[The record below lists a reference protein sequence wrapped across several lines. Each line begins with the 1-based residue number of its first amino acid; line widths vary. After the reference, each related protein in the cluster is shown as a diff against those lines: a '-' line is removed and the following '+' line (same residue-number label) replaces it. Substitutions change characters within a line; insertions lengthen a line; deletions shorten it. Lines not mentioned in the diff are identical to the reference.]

1 MKILIVDDE
10 APIREYIAYCIRQ
23 AGSEFELAGCFSRAG
38 KVLDYLKDGDADL
51 LLCDIIM
58 PGMDGLE
65 LLSEVRR
72 RYPQLETVVLTC
84 HDDFQ
89 YARTALK
96 GGCADYLLKSE
107 LSPETMK
114 QLLLKVADRKRQG
127 EMDGRIIGY
136 IGAAQFLREM
146 IADKRITR
154 VDPEDLR
161 LHGIHP
167 EPQYFTMVFP
177 YENGLLNRLESNLPS
192 WLSHPTIFTLDRGR
206 AVLLGGTQFSGDELE
221 IRKRLQKFKARLESL
236 SGGKVGTSGIHHDPA
251 SLKLAF
257 TEAIADADQQFYDKT
272 FMRDNLC
279 WDPDSLRRELLS
291 LRNTAITAVGE
302 RHFPACAEA
311 IKNIL
316 SRVQGGQIGVSFLK
330 ELLLDIVRSA
340 PEMEEDF
347 SQNIAKAAD
356 MDSLCKE
363 LDRFSK
369 ALMERMPKYS
379 ENISAALAYIRAH
392 YAEELSLQDVAGAV
406 YLNNEYFSRRFKKEV
421 GMNFSEYLLLLR
433 LRRAVQLL
441 RNTNLRVGT
450 IADQVGIPNVS
461 YFSLVFK
468 KQYGVT
474 PNEMRYQ
481 IKGEKSIE

>member
-23 AGSEFELAGCFSRAG
+23 AGPDFELAGCFARAG
-38 KVLDYLKDGDADL
+38 KVLDYLKDGDAEL
-51 LLCDIIM
+51 LLCDITM

-107 LSPETMK
+107 RTPETMK
-114 QLLLKVADRKRQG
+114 QLLLKVADRRRQG

-136 IGAAQFLREM
+136 IGASQFLREI

-154 VDPEDLR
+154 VELDDLR
-161 LHGIHP
+161 MHGIQP
-167 EPQYFTMVFP
+167 EPQYFAMVFQ
-177 YENGLLNRLESNLPS
+177 YENGLLNRLELNLPP
-192 WLSHPTIFTLDRGR
+192 WLSHPTVFTLDRGR
-206 AVLLGGTQFSGDELE
+206 AVLLGGIQLSGGELE
-221 IRKRLQKFKARLESL
+221 MRKQLQNFKVQLERL

-251 SLKLAF
+251 SLKQAF

-272 FMRDNLC
+272 FMRGNLR
-279 WDPDSLRRELLS
+279 WDPDSLRRDLLS

-316 SRVQGGQIGVSFLK
+316 SRVQGGQVGVSFLK
-330 ELLLDIVRSA
+330 ELLLDIVHSA

-347 SQNIAKAAD
+347 AQNIEKAAD

-369 ALMERMPKYS
+369 SLMAEMPRYS
-379 ENISAALAYIRAH
+379 ENISAALQYIRAH
-392 YAEELSLQDVAGAV
+392 YAEDLSLQDVAGAV

-421 GMNFSEYLLLLR
+421 GVNFSEYLLLLR
-433 LRRAVQLL
+433 LGRAVKLL
-441 RNTNLRVGT
+441 QNTNLRVGT